1 MNGRDLAGNLRSPYP
16 ALKVLFMSG
25 YSANVIA
32 WRRIGHRGEL
42 YPKAVH
48 LSEPVVKSAGGAGRI
63 RLTID
68 APAWAAVVFEVFLK
82 RLLKSFFG
90 GLRKTRR
97 SCFPLICDHDLYVVA
112 LPAVSRSLQH
122 QSVNAKN
129 SGITE
134 QFRGRYINSIDL
146 DMLLTL

>member
-1 MNGRDLAGNLRSPYP
+1 MNGRELAGNLRSPYP

-42 YPKAVH
+42 HPKAVH

-97 SCFPLICDHDLYVVA
+97 SCFPLICDHDLSMSS
-112 LPAVSRSLQH
+112 PSL
-122 QSVNAKN
+122 
-129 SGITE
+129 
-134 QFRGRYINSIDL
+134 QFRGLCNINP
-146 DMLLTL
+146 